1 MTDVAAAPSGVQSSE
16 RAAPR
21 QPDAGGRGGGYPD
34 GVSVR
39 VEKIDLPGIGT
50 RHDVITKR
58 GRRVGVVSHRSGE
71 RELALFDVD
80 DPDASTDSIHLS
92 DDEAEALA
100 DVLGA
105 SLLLGQLAGI
115 REQAAGLFTEQLL
128 ISAGSPYAGKVLGDT
143 RARTRTST
151 SIVAIVRGADVIPSP
166 TPMTPLAA
174 GDTIVAV
181 GTRAGL
187 DALARVLTDG

>member
-1 MTDVAAAPSGVQSSE
+1 M
-16 RAAPR
+16 
-21 QPDAGGRGGGYPD
+21 
-34 GVSVR
+34 SVR
-39 VEKIDLPGIGT
+39 VEKVDLPGIGT
-50 RHDVITKR
+50 RHDVITR
-58 GRRVGVVSHRSGE
+58 TGRRIGIVSHRSGA
-71 RELALFDVD
+71 RELAIFDVD
-80 DPDASTDSIHLS
+80 DPDASTDSIHLT

-128 ISAGSPYAGKVLGDT
+128 ISAGSPYAGEVLGAT

-151 SIVAIVRGADVIPSP
+151 SIVAIVRGADIIPSP
-166 TPMTPLAA
+166 TPNTLLEA

-181 GTRAGL
+181 GTRSGL

>member
-1 MTDVAAAPSGVQSSE
+1 M
-16 RAAPR
+16 
-21 QPDAGGRGGGYPD
+21 
-34 GVSVR
+34 SVR
-39 VEKIDLPGIGT
+39 VEKVDLPGIGT
-50 RHDVITKR
+50 RMDVITRK
-58 GRRVGVVSHRSGE
+58 GRRIGVVSHRSGE
-71 RELALFDVD
+71 REIALFDID
-80 DPDASTDSIHLS
+80 DPDASSDSVLLT

-128 ISAGSPYAGKVLGDT
+128 ISAGSAYAGKLLGDT

-166 TPMTPLAA
+166 TPGTPLHT

-181 GTRAGL
+181 GTRPGL
-187 DALARVLTDG
+187 DALARVLNDG